1 MKTSWPDMPHRILA
15 MAPFRRSPVL
25 SKRSLDAWVMQHWI
39 VNNRPGEN
47 RSHMGFLKGERKPM
61 RTRYMQV
68 ALLGGVL
75 LLVLAG
81 CGRVNLEDL
90 TPEAVKTQQAEAAIT
105 QTAAAEAAA
114 EAGTEFDGNPAR
126 GDVLYGTWCINCH
139 DGGRADP
146 IRGNAY
152 PFSEWED
159 FFRTGGDIDHPS
171 YDPFVD
177 LSDQNL
183 IDILTYIVQS

>member
-1 MKTSWPDMPHRILA
+1 
-15 MAPFRRSPVL
+15 
-25 SKRSLDAWVMQHWI
+25 
-39 VNNRPGEN
+39 
-47 RSHMGFLKGERKPM
+47 MGVLKGERKPM
-61 RTRYMQV
+61 RTRFMQV

-105 QTAAAEAAA
+105 QTAQAEAAA
-114 EAGTEFDGNPAR
+114 EAGSEFDGNPSR

-139 DGGRADP
+139 DGGRAEP

-152 PFSEWED
+152 PFSEWEE
-159 FFRTGGDIDHPS
+159 FFRTGGDIDHPA
-171 YDPFVD
+171 YDPFTD

>member
-1 MKTSWPDMPHRILA
+1 
-15 MAPFRRSPVL
+15 
-25 SKRSLDAWVMQHWI
+25 
-39 VNNRPGEN
+39 
-47 RSHMGFLKGERKPM
+47 MGFLKGERKPM
-61 RTRYMQV
+61 RTRFMQV

-105 QTAAAEAAA
+105 QTAQAEAAA
-114 EAGTEFDGNPAR
+114 EAGSDLDGNPAR

-139 DGGRADP
+139 DGGLAEP
-146 IRGNAY
+146 IRGNTY
-152 PFSEWED
+152 PFSEWEE
-159 FFRTGGDIDHPS
+159 FFRTGGDIDHPA

-183 IDILTYIVQS
+183 IDILTYIAQS

>member
-1 MKTSWPDMPHRILA
+1 M
-15 MAPFRRSPVL
+15 RS
-25 SKRSLDAWVMQHWI
+25 RH
-39 VNNRPGEN
+39 
-47 RSHMGFLKGERKPM
+47 
-61 RTRYMQV
+61 MQV
-68 ALLGGVL
+68 ALLVSVL

-90 TPEAVKTQQAEAAIT
+90 TPEAVKTQEAEAAIT
-105 QTAAAEAAA
+105 QTAEVTARE
-114 EAGTEFDGNPAR
+114 EAGNALGGDPDR

-139 DGGRADP
+139 DGGQAEP
-146 IRGNAY
+146 IRGNVY
-152 PFSEWED
+152 PFEEWEE

-183 IDILTYIVQS
+183 IDILTYVAQS

>member
-1 MKTSWPDMPHRILA
+1 
-15 MAPFRRSPVL
+15 
-25 SKRSLDAWVMQHWI
+25 
-39 VNNRPGEN
+39 
-47 RSHMGFLKGERKPM
+47 MGVLKGERKPM
-61 RTRYMQV
+61 RTRFMQV

-105 QTAAAEAAA
+105 QTAQAEAAA
-114 EAGTEFDGNPAR
+114 EAGSEFDGNPGR

-139 DGGRADP
+139 DGGRAEP

-152 PFSEWED
+152 PFSEWEE
-159 FFRTGGDIDHPS
+159 FFRTGGDIDHPA
-171 YDPFVD
+171 YDPFTD